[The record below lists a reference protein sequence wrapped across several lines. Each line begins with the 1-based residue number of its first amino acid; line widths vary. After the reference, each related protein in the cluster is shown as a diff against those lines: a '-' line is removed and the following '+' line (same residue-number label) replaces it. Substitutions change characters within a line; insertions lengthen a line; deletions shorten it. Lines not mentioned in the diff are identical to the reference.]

1 MCSPPSYR
9 KGSPREGSVCDPP
22 SYRKGGPREGSFCGP
37 PSYRKVLGR
46 DLCAVLRP
54 TGRAALGRDLSMVLR
69 PTGESSGGILLPF
82 SALREGHSFLSHS
95 LCPFLRQPHHKEV
108 VGDSEKHVMLVS
120 ERPGAEARSP
130 AKARCSSPSRGSG
143 ARTGILAERDCFSPI
158 PLPSP
163 QYSSSCPPP
172 STCPENQFM
181 IPTLPWPSCLHPHLP
196 VASCCSCRHQL
207 ASPLRS
213 AGRDLGPRAAPPLLG
228 RFHLYF
234 LRVLLVGSLQ
244 LSPRHKNSMWPLPPG
259 EGVLRASVSSFD
271 SVERLTQYIQWIHP
285 R

>member
-1 MCSPPSYR
+1 MRSSVLQESPREGSVCSPPSYR

-22 SYRKGGPREGSFCGP
+22 SYRKGGPREGSICGP

-213 AGRDLGPRAAPPLLG
+213 AGRDLGPRAAPPHCWAGSTCTFSVCCWWEVCSSAPDIRTACGHCLLG
-228 RFHLYF
+228 R
-234 LRVLLVGSLQ
+234 GC
-244 LSPRHKNSMWPLPPG
+244 
-259 EGVLRASVSSFD
+259 
-271 SVERLTQYIQWIHP
+271 
-285 R
+285 